1 MFSSMFKNMTA
12 LMKRLNSTDDRL
24 TVNTSSCLK
33 SNYFF
38 SWFRSVSLEVV
49 LETEA
54 DDGWGE
60 VIAEGDNDMIAVFG
74 TCSHHTEARE
84 ATASFSWEEAPPT
97 GERSTRQ
104 RKRVSSG
111 SDGPPVPT
119 HTKIVAR
126 TGSFVV
132 FEHKGMYVRGLALYF
147 LLYLPPKGT
156 TPATLTEFRGQVV
169 LVAYVYVALL
179 NRNCLVVRVQ
189 PAARSLPAPAHE
201 PLLTA
206 QAVYTSKQ
214 MKLDCLPEGR
224 VLDFNHIKAWNT
236 HVNPTITEQAVLDN
250 STLWADVVG
259 RRDKAS
265 SIAHNVATMQRS
277 AEDLKRL
284 GVLTNSL
291 PIKDVDADGADV
303 DAEGA
308 DDETVQLQ
316 VTVHPDNIRK
326 FLIHCRLGE
335 AQVAHEWAVTALASV
350 RDFDYKTSS
359 LPKYTMS
366 SVDAVVVVGENE
378 NSVRGGA
385 ASKPKNKAKT
395 AYVTDA
401 QVLKY
406 LIDKGNLQP
415 PAARM
420 SLGRLSGKIDKHR
433 GSFRTFE
440 PTPDETMWLRMTDL
454 VLAGKTN
461 DLPAW
466 IVTPIARRMFK
477 KVAQFR
483 TAMRGCSWLWAHR
496 DVQLAVTNWYGHI
509 GMVLSSE
516 DESDSEQEAGEPAAA
531 SQAGSSTKGPPPPRS
546 ARQQRSPAPNG
557 GPKPKANEQPLLDPK
572 GTPRLETGLSELFQ
586 ASVRI
591 ETALKEMPAKTAQ
604 QVAKT
609 RPVAASPGEQDPADA
624 AKKLQAA
631 LSAINHLAQDFH
643 QRGDMKSPCMGGVV
657 NILKAQFTREEIK
670 GVLGKT
676 DMDDYY

>member
-1 MFSSMFKNMTA
+1 MYKNMAA

-38 SWFRSVSLEVV
+38 SWFRSVSLEAV

-97 GERSTRQ
+97 GERSTR
-104 RKRVSSG
+104 RKRSSSG
-111 SDGPPVPT
+111 SDGPPVPM

-147 LLYLPPKGT
+147 LLYLPPKGN
-156 TPATLTEFRGQVV
+156 TPATLAEFRGQVV
-169 LVAYVYVALL
+169 LVAYVYAALL
-179 NRNCLVVRVQ
+179 DRNCLVVRVQ

-214 MKLDCLPEGR
+214 VKLDCVPEGR
-224 VLDFNHIKAWNT
+224 VLDYNHIKAWNT

-250 STLWADVVG
+250 AALWADVVG

-265 SIAHNVATMQRS
+265 SIAHKVATMQRAS
-277 AEDLKRL
+277 EDLKKL
-284 GVLTNSL
+284 GFLTNSL
-291 PIKDVDADGADV
+291 PINDVDAEGADV

-316 VTVHPDNIRK
+316 VTVHPDKIRE
-326 FLIHCRLGE
+326 FFIHCRLGE

-359 LPKYTMS
+359 LPKYTTS
-366 SVDAVVVVGENE
+366 TEVEAVVVGENKG
-378 NSVRGGA
+378 RGGA
-385 ASKPKNKAKT
+385 VPKPKSASGKAKA
-395 AYVTDA
+395 AYATDA
-401 QVLKY
+401 QVIKY
-406 LIDKGNLQP
+406 LIDKGDLQNS
-415 PAARM
+415 AARM
-420 SLGRLSGKIDKHR
+420 SLGRLSGKLDKHK
-433 GSFRTFE
+433 GSFKTFE

-454 VLAGKTN
+454 ILVGKTSEV
-461 DLPAW
+461 PAW
-466 IVTPIARRMFK
+466 IVSMASRRMFK
-477 KVAQFR
+477 KVAQYR
-483 TAMRGCSWLWAHR
+483 TAMKGSAWVWAHR
-496 DVQLAVTNWYGHI
+496 DEQQAVTNWYGHI
-509 GMVLSSE
+509 GAVLSSE
-516 DESDSEQEAGEPAAA
+516 DDSDSEQEAGEPAGA
-531 SQAGSSTKGPPPPRS
+531 QAGSSKSQPQPRS
-546 ARQQRSPAPNG
+546 ARQPKPTPNG
-557 GPKPKANEQPLLDPK
+557 QPKPKANEQQLLLDPK
-572 GTPRLETGLSELFQ
+572 GKRLETGLSELFQ

-591 ETALKEMPAKTAQ
+591 EAALKEMPAKTAQ
-604 QVAKT
+604 QVANT
-609 RPVAASPGEQDPADA
+609 TPAAASPGEQDPADA

-643 QRGDMKSPCMGGVV
+643 ERGAITCPCMGGVIA
-657 NILKAQFTREEIK
+657 ILKAQFTKDEIK
-670 GVLGKT
+670 AVLGKT
-676 DMDDYY
+676 AMEDYF